1 MGTMQK
7 TEITRTAL
15 SFSTLE
21 KCRTSSGAVRARLTR
36 SCVSLTVSWK
46 RKGKLPCRVGSAAS
60 IWKKDAFTKQRRKH
74 REFKRGTRMKKFK
87 HVMRKLKNAFLLAA
101 TCIAA
106 VTFAIGMLSIDGSES
121 LQQPLILMAVSG
133 AWLMLFFYANSEF
146 FYR

>member
-1 MGTMQK
+1 
-7 TEITRTAL
+7 
-15 SFSTLE
+15 
-21 KCRTSSGAVRARLTR
+21 
-36 SCVSLTVSWK
+36 
-46 RKGKLPCRVGSAAS
+46 
-60 IWKKDAFTKQRRKH
+60 
-74 REFKRGTRMKKFK
+74 MKKFK